1 MNFYLIF
8 IISALTVEFILNRI
22 TGYLNITSLSPE
34 LPEEFKNSY
43 DESKYKIS
51 QNYTRT
57 NEQFDVVTS
66 TFDFLLI
73 LCVIVFGLFNV
84 LDVFVRSMGFQSEIV
99 NGLLFFGIFMIF
111 QDIIST
117 PFSLYRHFVIE
128 EKYGFNK
135 MTLRT
140 YVIDKIKGI
149 FLMVLLGTPLL
160 GVILYFFEYFN
171 DLAWLYAWA
180 IVSVFILILQPLFI
194 TFIAPLFNTFTP
206 LEDGELKDS
215 IDSYSEK
222 VQFPISRV
230 DVMDGSRRS
239 SHSNAYFSGIGKRK
253 RIALFDTLLEK
264 QSVQEILA
272 IVAHEVG
279 HYKNKHIQKGI
290 VLSILS
296 SGFMFFM
303 VSVFMKNPQLFGAFS
318 MEKLSVYGSI
328 VFFQILF
335 SPINMLLS
343 LFTNALS
350 RKNEFEADQYSV
362 ETIGDSMH
370 LISGLKKLTV
380 ENLGNLTPHPLNVFL
395 NYSHPPVL
403 QRIRT
408 LSRK

>member
-1 MNFYLIF
+1 MNFYFIF
-8 IISALTVEFILNRI
+8 IISALIVEFILARI

-43 DESKYKIS
+43 DESKYQNS
-51 QNYTRT
+51 QHYVRT
-57 NEQFDVVTS
+57 NEKFDIVS
-66 TFDFLLI
+66 GTFDFLFI
-73 LCVIVFGLFNV
+73 MCVILFGLFNV
-84 LDVFVRSMGFQSEIV
+84 LDVFVRSIGLQSETI

-128 EKYGFNK
+128 ERFGFNK
-135 MTLRT
+135 MTIKT
-140 YVIDKIKGI
+140 FVIDKIKGL
-149 FLMVLLGTPLL
+149 FLMILIGIPLL
-160 GVILYFFEYFN
+160 GIILYFFESFG
-171 DLAWLYAWA
+171 DIAWFYAWA
-180 IVSVFILILQPLFI
+180 IVSAFILVLQPLFT

-206 LEDGELKDS
+206 LEEGELKDS
-215 IDSYSEK
+215 INSYSKK
-222 VQFPISRV
+222 VQFPISRI
-230 DVMDGSRRS
+230 DIMDGSKRS

-253 RIALFDTLLEK
+253 RIALYDTLVEK
-264 QSVQEILA
+264 QSAQEILA

-279 HYKNKHIQKGI
+279 HYKKRHIQKGI
-290 VLSILS
+290 VLSIIS

-303 VSVFMKNPQLFGAFS
+303 LSVFMKNPQLFAVFS
-318 MEKLSVYGSI
+318 MEKLSVYGSL

-343 LFTNALS
+343 LFTNILS
-350 RKNEFEADQYSV
+350 RKNEFEADKYSA
-362 ETIGDSMH
+362 ETTGNPLH

-403 QRIRT
+403 QRIRA
-408 LSRK
+408 LSQ

>member
-1 MNFYLIF
+1 V
-8 IISALTVEFILNRI
+8 TVEFILARI
-22 TGYLNITSLSPE
+22 TGYLNITSLSLE

-43 DESKYKIS
+43 DESKYQNS

-57 NEQFDVVTS
+57 NEKFDIVTG
-66 TFDFLLI
+66 TFDFLFI

-84 LDVFVRSMGFQSEIV
+84 LDVFVRSFGFQSDMI
-99 NGLLFFGIFMIF
+99 NGLIFFGLFMII
-111 QDIIST
+111 QDILST
-117 PFSLYRHFVIE
+117 PFSLYRHFVVE
-128 EKYGFNK
+128 ERFGFNK
-135 MTLRT
+135 MTMKT
-140 YVIDKIKGI
+140 FVTDKIKGL
-149 FLMVLLGTPLL
+149 FLMVLIGTPLL
-160 GVILYFFEYFN
+160 GIILYFFESFG
-171 DLAWLYAWA
+171 DLAWVYAWV
-180 IVSVFILILQPLFI
+180 IVSGFILVLQPLFT

-206 LEDGELKDS
+206 LEEGELKDS
-215 IDSYSEK
+215 INSYSEK
-222 VQFPISRV
+222 VQFPISRI
-230 DVMDGSRRS
+230 DIMDGSRRS

-253 RIALFDTLLEK
+253 RIALYDTLIEK

-279 HYKNKHIQKGI
+279 HYKKKHIQKGI

-303 VSVFMKNPQLFGAFS
+303 VSVFMKNPQLFAAFS
-318 MEKLSVYGSI
+318 MEKLSVYGSL

-350 RKNEFEADQYSV
+350 RKNEFEADKFSS
-362 ETIGDSMH
+362 ETTGDPLH
-370 LISGLKKLTV
+370 LISGLKKLTI

-403 QRIRT
+403 QRIRA
-408 LSRK
+408 LSR

>member
-1 MNFYLIF
+1 MNFYFIF
-8 IISALTVEFILNRI
+8 IISALIVEFILARI

-43 DESKYKIS
+43 DESKYQNS
-51 QNYTRT
+51 QHYART
-57 NEQFDVVTS
+57 NEKFDIVS
-66 TFDFLLI
+66 GTFDFLFI
-73 LCVIVFGLFNV
+73 MCVILFGLFNV
-84 LDVFVRSMGFQSEIV
+84 LDVFVRSIGFQSETI

-128 EKYGFNK
+128 ERFGFNK
-135 MTLRT
+135 MTIKT
-140 YVIDKIKGI
+140 FVIDKIKGL
-149 FLMVLLGTPLL
+149 FLMILIGIPLL
-160 GVILYFFEYFN
+160 GIILYFFESFG
-171 DLAWLYAWA
+171 DIAWFYAWA
-180 IVSVFILILQPLFI
+180 IVSAFILVLQPLFT

-206 LEDGELKDS
+206 LEEGELKDS
-215 IDSYSEK
+215 INSYSKK
-222 VQFPISRV
+222 VQFPISRI
-230 DVMDGSRRS
+230 DIMDGSKRS

-253 RIALFDTLLEK
+253 RIALYDTLVEK
-264 QSVQEILA
+264 QSAQEILA

-279 HYKNKHIQKGI
+279 HYKKKHIQKGI
-290 VLSILS
+290 VLSILT

-303 VSVFMKNPQLFGAFS
+303 VSVFMKNPQLFAAFS
-318 MEKLSVYGSI
+318 MERLSIYGSL

-335 SPINMLLS
+335 SPVNTLLS

-350 RKNEFEADQYSV
+350 RKNEFEADKYSA
-362 ETIGDSMH
+362 ETTGNPLH

-403 QRIRT
+403 QRIRA
-408 LSRK
+408 LSQ

>member
-84 LDVFVRSMGFQSEIV
+84 LDIFVRSMGFQSEIV

>member
-1 MNFYLIF
+1 MNFYFIF
-8 IISALTVEFILNRI
+8 IISALIVEFILARI

-43 DESKYKIS
+43 DESKYQNS
-51 QNYTRT
+51 QHYART
-57 NEQFDVVTS
+57 NEKFDIVS
-66 TFDFLLI
+66 GTFDFLFI
-73 LCVIVFGLFNV
+73 MCVILFGLFNV
-84 LDVFVRSMGFQSEIV
+84 LDVFVRSMGFQSETI

-128 EKYGFNK
+128 ERFGFNK
-135 MTLRT
+135 MTIKT
-140 YVIDKIKGI
+140 FVIDKIKGL
-149 FLMVLLGTPLL
+149 FLMILIGIPLL
-160 GVILYFFEYFN
+160 GIILYFFESFG
-171 DLAWLYAWA
+171 DIAWFYAWA
-180 IVSVFILILQPLFI
+180 IVSAFILVLQPLFT

-206 LEDGELKDS
+206 LEEGELKDS
-215 IDSYSEK
+215 INSYSKK
-222 VQFPISRV
+222 VQFPISRI
-230 DVMDGSRRS
+230 DIMDGSKRS

-253 RIALFDTLLEK
+253 RIALYDTLVEK
-264 QSVQEILA
+264 QSAQEILA

-279 HYKNKHIQKGI
+279 HYKKRHIQKGI
-290 VLSILS
+290 VLSIIS

-303 VSVFMKNPQLFGAFS
+303 LSVFMKNPQLFAVFS
-318 MEKLSVYGSI
+318 MEKLSVYGSL

-343 LFTNALS
+343 LFTNILS
-350 RKNEFEADQYSV
+350 RKNEFEADKYSA
-362 ETIGDSMH
+362 ETTGNPLH

-403 QRIRT
+403 QRIRA
-408 LSRK
+408 LSQ

>member
-1 MNFYLIF
+1 MNFYFIF
-8 IISALTVEFILNRI
+8 IISALIVEFILARI

-43 DESKYKIS
+43 DESKYQNS
-51 QNYTRT
+51 QHYART
-57 NEQFDVVTS
+57 NEKFDIVS
-66 TFDFLLI
+66 GTFDFLFI
-73 LCVIVFGLFNV
+73 MCVILFGLFNV
-84 LDVFVRSMGFQSEIV
+84 LDVFVRSMGFQSETI

-128 EKYGFNK
+128 ERFGFNK
-135 MTLRT
+135 MTIKT
-140 YVIDKIKGI
+140 FVIDKIKGL
-149 FLMVLLGTPLL
+149 FLMILIGIPLL
-160 GVILYFFEYFN
+160 GIILYFFESFG
-171 DLAWLYAWA
+171 DIAWFYAWA
-180 IVSVFILILQPLFI
+180 IVSAFILVLQPLFT

-206 LEDGELKDS
+206 LEEGELKDS
-215 IDSYSEK
+215 INSYSKK
-222 VQFPISRV
+222 VQFPISRI
-230 DVMDGSRRS
+230 DIMDGSKRS

-253 RIALFDTLLEK
+253 RIALYDTLVEK
-264 QSVQEILA
+264 QSAQEILA

-279 HYKNKHIQKGI
+279 HYKKRHIQKGI
-290 VLSILS
+290 VLSIIS

-303 VSVFMKNPQLFGAFS
+303 LSVFMKNSQLFDVFS
-318 MEKLSVYGSI
+318 MEKLSVYGSL

-343 LFTNALS
+343 LFTNILS
-350 RKNEFEADQYSV
+350 RKNEFEADKYSA
-362 ETIGDSMH
+362 ETTGNPLH

-403 QRIRT
+403 QRIRA
-408 LSRK
+408 LSQ

>member
-43 DESKYKIS
+43 DESKYKNS

>member
-8 IISALTVEFILNRI
+8 IISALTVEFVLNRI

-206 LEDGELKDS
+206 LEDGELKES